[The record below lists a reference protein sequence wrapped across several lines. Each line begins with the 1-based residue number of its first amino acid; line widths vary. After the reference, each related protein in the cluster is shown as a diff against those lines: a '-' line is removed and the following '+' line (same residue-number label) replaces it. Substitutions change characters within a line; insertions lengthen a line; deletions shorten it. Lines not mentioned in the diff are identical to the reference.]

1 MRIRVSLG
9 IPPSSPGPGE
19 AGAETRAERDGGAE
33 HDRRMTLRLG
43 FAITPD
49 LPPERFRPLAR
60 DIERA
65 GFDELWV
72 WEDCFAE
79 SGIAAAALALGVTE
93 HVTVGIG
100 LMPAPLRT
108 VALAAMEIAT
118 LERAIPGRLIAG
130 VGHGVQSWMEQA
142 GVRVESPITLLRE
155 YTVALRRL
163 LAGERVSFDGRYVH
177 LDGVQLTWPPAGKV
191 PLMLGGRGPVSL
203 RLAGELGDG
212 ILLASELTTDE
223 VRASVETARE
233 SAGGDG
239 GPVVLMLVA
248 EAGEPAEIAARLRDL
263 EAAGVTT
270 VVVTDGEDDS
280 DVEGLIDFY
289 GREVRPLLA

>member
-1 MRIRVSLG
+1 
-9 IPPSSPGPGE
+9 
-19 AGAETRAERDGGAE
+19 
-33 HDRRMTLRLG
+33 MTLRLG

-60 DIERA
+60 DIEHA
-65 GFDELWV
+65 GFDDLWV

-79 SGIAAAALALGVTE
+79 SGIAAAALALGATE
-93 HVTVGIG
+93 RVTVGIG

-118 LERAIPGRLIAG
+118 IDRAIPGRLIAG

-163 LAGERVSFDGRYVH
+163 LAGERVSFDGRYVQ
-177 LDGVQLTWPPAGKV
+177 LDEVQLTWPPTATV

-223 VRASVETARE
+223 VRASVQTARGGG
-233 SAGGDG
+233 AGDG
-239 GPVVLMLVA
+239 GPVVLMMAA
-248 EAGEPAEIAARLRDL
+248 EPGEPVEIAARLRDL
-263 EAAGVTT
+263 ESAGVTT
-270 VVVTDGEDDS
+270 VVVTDGEDAS

-289 GREVRPLLA
+289 GRE

>member
-1 MRIRVSLG
+1 
-9 IPPSSPGPGE
+9 
-19 AGAETRAERDGGAE
+19 
-33 HDRRMTLRLG
+33 MTLRLG

-79 SGIAAAALALGVTE
+79 SGIAAAALALGATE
-93 HVTVGIG
+93 RITVGIG

-118 LERAIPGRLIAG
+118 LDRAIPGRLIAG

-155 YTVALRRL
+155 YATTLRRL
-163 LAGERVSFDGRYVH
+163 LAGERVSFDGRYVQ
-177 LDGVQLTWPPAGKV
+177 LDGVQLTWPPTATV
-191 PLMLGGRGPVSL
+191 PLMLGGRGPASL

-223 VRASVETARE
+223 VRASVAAARE
-233 SAGGDG
+233 GADGGGAGRES
-239 GPVVLMLVA
+239 GPVVLMLAA
-248 EAGEPAEIAARLRDL
+248 EPGEPVEIAARLRDL
-263 EAAGVTT
+263 ESAGVTT
-270 VVVTDGEDDS
+270 VVVTDGEDAS

-289 GREVRPLLA
+289 GRE

>member
-1 MRIRVSLG
+1 
-9 IPPSSPGPGE
+9 
-19 AGAETRAERDGGAE
+19 
-33 HDRRMTLRLG
+33 MTLRLG

-60 DIERA
+60 SIERV

-79 SGIAAAALALGVTE
+79 SGTASAALALGATE
-93 HVTVGIG
+93 RITVGIG
-100 LMPAPLRT
+100 LLPAPLRT

-155 YTVALRRL
+155 YTVTLRRL
-163 LAGERVSFDGRYVH
+163 LAGERVSFDGRYVR
-177 LDGVQLTWPPAGKV
+177 LDGVQLTWPPAAAV
-191 PLMLGGRGPVSL
+191 PMMLGGRGPVSL

-212 ILLASELTTDE
+212 VLLASELTAEE
-223 VRASVETARE
+223 VRASIATVRE
-233 SAGGDG
+233 GSGGREA
-239 GPVVLMLVA
+239 PVVLMLAA
-248 EAGEPAEIAARLRDL
+248 EQGAPSALAARLREL
-263 EAAGVTT
+263 EAAGVTS
-270 VVVTDGEDDS
+270 VVVTA
-280 DVEGLIDFY
+280 EGATDIDTVIDIY

>member
-1 MRIRVSLG
+1 MS
-9 IPPSSPGPGE
+9 
-19 AGAETRAERDGGAE
+19 
-33 HDRRMTLRLG
+33 LRLG

-49 LPPERFRPLAR
+49 LPPERFRPLSR
-60 DIERA
+60 RIEQA

-79 SGIAAAALALGVTE
+79 SGIASAALALGATE
-93 HVTVGIG
+93 RITVGIG

-118 LERAIPGRLIAG
+118 LDRAIPGRLIAG

-155 YTVALRRL
+155 YATTLRRL

-177 LDGVQLTWPPAGKV
+177 LDEVRLAWPPTAAV

-212 ILLASELTTDE
+212 ILLASELTADE
-223 VRASVETARE
+223 VRASIATARE
-233 SAGGDG
+233 GAGGRAAS
-239 GPVVLMLVA
+239 VVLMLPA
-248 EAGEPAEIAARLRDL
+248 APGESSAVAARLREL

-270 VVVTDGEDDS
+270 AVVTAEGAS
-280 DVEGLIDFY
+280 DEVEQLIDFY